1 MLRNALQRTRKNKPK
16 HAICIHLRLTKMNP
30 YRMLRKKSWTKGG
43 TLQNYTHID
52 ITHIEAIDQGK
63 TKACFLASLLYL
75 QQFKGNK
82 HRFDD
87 FTVKKG
93 YRTIADGLKDF
104 PQLAQGITHV
114 RLRPERVL
122 RSTPKHNHLPY
133 LRNLIDKGQPF
144 VAPFDGHF
152 CTYIG
157 YNQDGFI
164 ALGSYGNKGLHEIK
178 ETTLFADALD
188 EIMY

>member
-1 MLRNALQRTRKNKPK
+1 MYNA
-16 HAICIHLRLTKMNP
+16 HIYIHLRLTKMNP

-75 QQFKGNK
+75 QQFRGNK

-87 FTVKKG
+87 FKVKKG

-122 RSTPKHNHLPY
+122 RSTPKPNHLQY
-133 LRNLIDKGQPF
+133 LRNLLDQ
-144 VAPFDGHF
+144 
-152 CTYIG
+152 
-157 YNQDGFI
+157 
-164 ALGSYGNKGLHEIK
+164 GLQAGK
-178 ETTLFADALD
+178 EAEAQQQANNVDSQAHRKLNS
-188 EIMY
+188 M